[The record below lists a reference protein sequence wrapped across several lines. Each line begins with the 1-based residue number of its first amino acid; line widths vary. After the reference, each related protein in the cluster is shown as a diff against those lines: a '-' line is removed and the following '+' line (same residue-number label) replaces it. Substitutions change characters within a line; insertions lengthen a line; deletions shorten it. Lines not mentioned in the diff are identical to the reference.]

1 MKKFYSFA
9 VIFLMA
15 LLAISVSPTSLS
27 SSTGGKKIKKNVLLI
42 TIDTLRA
49 DKLGCYGSTEVRT
62 PAIDSLAGRG
72 VLFSRA
78 FAITPSTLPSHTN
91 ILLGTTPL
99 YHGVHDNFNA
109 QVENKFLTLT
119 ELLKSSGYSTGAFVG
134 GFPLDSRFGLSQGFD
149 VYDDEYEKVST
160 HKYAYG
166 ERRAENVVDRALEW
180 LKLQSAPWFLWI
192 HCYDPHDPYAPPEPY
207 ADLYANSPY
216 DGEVAYVDSALEKL
230 FRYLNQHDLYS
241 NSLII
246 FTADHGESLG
256 QHGEIYHGYLA
267 SNSVL
272 RIPLIFS
279 VPGIP
284 SARIDQNVSHLDIFP
299 TVCDVLDIQAPP
311 FLQGTSLK
319 PALQGRTMPERI
331 IYFESLFPYI
341 NRGWAPMRG
350 FIEGKEKFIDSPIP
364 ELYNLEQDFAEAEN
378 LAGQAELGRYRKLL
392 AQVIKEKSVPEE
404 SGKKRKIDRE
414 SLKILSSLGY
424 ISSPLLTAKQNFG
437 PEDDVKALLPYGNR
451 AEEAMNLYKKGQ
463 VDEAIL
469 MLQEVIKEEK
479 KIDLAFAYLADI
491 YHRTGKQKEALD
503 VLKEG
508 LEHHPN
514 SFIIITDYTHYL
526 ISAERYDDA
535 IHVIEQNVIPR
546 MDFDAEIWNCLG
558 LAYWRTG
565 RDQESI
571 GAFEKAISL
580 DDEYAN
586 VFNNLGA
593 VYLSLFARTDEQ
605 QHFLRAVQNYTRAL
619 QLDPHH
625 VAACNGLGYA
635 HRKAGN
641 LEEAISFWQK
651 AVDMETG
658 FSQTIYDLSQAY
670 IQRGD
675 HLRALNLLLRAK
687 QKFYSSLSRN
697 EKQKLDAAIN
707 KAR

>member
-378 LAGQAELGRYRKLL
+378 LAGQAELGRYRKLF